1 MDSDDLRDMREAEES
16 KMLHELGIV
25 QRMGR
30 HLSTPEDIRYV
41 AASFG
46 LTTYHYKGETW
57 LRPAK

>member
-46 LTTYHYKGETW
+46 LTTRSEND
-57 LRPAK
+57 RQS